1 MPLELTRDRGGRIEK
16 LPTPSI
22 LIRPNS
28 EQTMFEFV
36 HQMVVTL
43 ALHGTDYVYAP
54 RRAGELPLEMRNIH
68 PHKVAVVL
76 DDEGNEFYK
85 INQREYL
92 DGEIRAIH
100 WLRLPNQRRSISPL
114 EALRNTIGMSIAM
127 DRFLSQFY
135 GEGATPSSVLE
146 TDTALTKE
154 QAELI
159 RQQWEDSHYKHRR
172 PAVLTSGLKWRPILT
187 SAADMEMLGHRE
199 ALVRDI
205 ARAYRI
211 PLHMINGSGGDSQT
225 YQNVESAGINFVR
238 YTLLPWLRRVEDA
251 LSEML
256 PLGQKVRFN
265 TDEFQRADLLT
276 RVRAQQIQIS
286 SGTLTP
292 NEARAIENKEPFE
305 GGDKFVMALPV
316 SDVAAT
322 ADIGTDAEPPQ

>member
-1 MPLELTRDRGGRIEK
+1 
-16 LPTPSI
+16 
-22 LIRPNS
+22 
-28 EQTMFEFV
+28 
-36 HQMVVTL
+36 
-43 ALHGTDYVYAP
+43 
-54 RRAGELPLEMRNIH
+54 
-68 PHKVAVVL
+68 
-76 DDEGNEFYK
+76 
-85 INQREYL
+85 
-92 DGEIRAIH
+92 
-100 WLRLPNQRRSISPL
+100 
-114 EALRNTIGMSIAM
+114 
-127 DRFLSQFY
+127 
-135 GEGATPSSVLE
+135 
-146 TDTALTKE
+146 
-154 QAELI
+154 
-159 RQQWEDSHYKHRR
+159 
-172 PAVLTSGLKWRPILT
+172 
-187 SAADMEMLGHRE
+187 MEMLGHRE